1 MLTTEAYT
9 LDEAIDELADQIDAL
24 EAALTELDSGTDE
37 YTYTQGRRNR
47 LRYYKDGLEW
57 QRDEEGW
64 SPDAEIELGAMTAA
78 EEALMHREMPS
89 NVEKKERRNWF
100 VAASTAA
107 APYHSDDLSE
117 TFTDVG
123 QCHPA
128 FVDWAEAKANAL
140 GVPGVSGNRSEGE
153 SGSTNSSSSPSPM
166 E

>member
-1 MLTTEAYT
+1 MLTTHTYT
-9 LDEAIDELADQIDAL
+9 LGDSIGELDDQIDAL
-24 EAALTELDSGTDE
+24 NEVLEELDSTTED
-37 YTYTQGRRNR
+37 YAYTQRRRNR

-78 EEALMHREMPS
+78 EEALMHREMSS
-89 NVEKKERRNWF
+89 NAEKKERRLWY
-100 VAASTAA
+100 VAASTVE
-107 APYHSDDLSE
+107 APYADSDLSE
-117 TFTDVG
+117 TFSDLG

-140 GVPGVSGNRSEGE
+140 GVPGVSGNE
-153 SGSTNSSSSPSPM
+153 SAGGTDSTTSSSPGSPT